1 MCQAYPVC
9 RVARKRDNINLIE
22 LKSGPQGRGVG
33 TPCGKCIGF
42 SVFAHEGSGEALSVG
57 HLQTLVECDE
67 I

>member
-22 LKSGPQGRGVG
+22 LKSGPQVRGVG
-33 TPCGKCIGF
+33 TPRGKYIGF
-42 SVFAHEGSGEALSVG
+42 SVFAHEGSSDALCVG
-57 HLQTLVECDE
+57 HLETLVECDE